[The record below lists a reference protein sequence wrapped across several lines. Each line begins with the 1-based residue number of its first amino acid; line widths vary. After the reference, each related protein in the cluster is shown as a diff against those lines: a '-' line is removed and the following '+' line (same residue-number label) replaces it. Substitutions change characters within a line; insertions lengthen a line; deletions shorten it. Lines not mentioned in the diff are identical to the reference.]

1 MKWNNLLTLI
11 LSVFLLSSCSSG
23 PSGRYS
29 QHKDSAPT
37 RLPNE
42 SELRSAVPVHEPLSP
57 QGNRDYRVLG
67 NDYEVMDSAAG
78 YVEEGY
84 ASWYGNKFHGHLT
97 SNGEYYDMYSMS
109 AAHTRLPLP
118 TYVKV
123 TNLNN
128 DRTVIVRVNDRGP
141 FHSERIID
149 LSFAAAYKLD
159 MLDNGTAPVRI
170 EAINLNTPMRAEEQP
185 LSTSQ
190 SSYHIQLAASSNI
203 DRLSQ
208 LKHNLPPKF
217 QEIATTEKTDGLHKL
232 MLGPVSEEQSYDLL
246 EQIRSSGYPK
256 AFRVKAAQSQTDT
269 PDAVQQN

>member
-1 MKWNNLLTLI
+1 MKCSNLSTLM

-29 QHKDSAPT
+29 QHEDSAPT
-37 RLPNE
+37 RLPTE
-42 SELRSAVPVHEPLSP
+42 SELRSAVPVHEPISP

-67 NDYEVMDSAAG
+67 NNYEVMDSAVG

-128 DRTVIVRVNDRGP
+128 DRTVTVRVNDRGP
-141 FHSERIID
+141 FHPERIID
-149 LSFAAAYKLD
+149 LSFAAAYKLG
-159 MLDNGTAPVRI
+159 MLDSGTAPVRV
-170 EAINLNTPMRAEEQP
+170 EAINLKTPMRVEDQSAP
-185 LSTSQ
+185 GSQ
-190 SSYHIQLAASSNI
+190 SNYHIQLVASSDIN
-203 DRLSQ
+203 RLSQ
-208 LKHNLPPKF
+208 LKRNLPPKF

-232 MLGPVSEEQSYDLL
+232 MLGPVSEQKSYDLL
-246 EQIRSSGYPK
+246 EQIRSSGYPQ

>member
-1 MKWNNLLTLI
+1 MKWNSLLTI
-11 LSVFLLSSCSSG
+11 MLSVFLLSSCSSG

-42 SELRSAVPVHEPLSP
+42 SELRSAVPVHEPISP

-67 NDYEVMDSAAG
+67 NDYEVMDSAIG

-217 QEIATTEKTDGLHKL
+217 QEIATTEQTHGLHKL
-232 MLGPVSEEQSYDLL
+232 MLGPVSEDESHDLL
-246 EQIRSSGYPK
+246 EQIRSSGYPE

>member
-1 MKWNNLLTLI
+1 M

-29 QHKDSAPT
+29 QHEDSAPT
-37 RLPNE
+37 RLPTE
-42 SELRSAVPVHEPLSP
+42 SELRSAVPVHEPISP

-67 NDYEVMDSAAG
+67 NDYEVMDSAVG

-128 DRTVIVRVNDRGP
+128 DRTVTVRVNDRGP
-141 FHSERIID
+141 FHPERIID
-149 LSFAAAYKLD
+149 LSFAAAYKLG
-159 MLDNGTAPVRI
+159 MLDSGTAPVRV
-170 EAINLNTPMRAEEQP
+170 EAINLKTPMRVEDQSAP
-185 LSTSQ
+185 GSQ
-190 SSYHIQLAASSNI
+190 SNYHIQLVASSDIN
-203 DRLSQ
+203 RLSQ
-208 LKHNLPPKF
+208 LKRNLPPEF

-232 MLGPVSEEQSYDLL
+232 MLGPVSEQKSYDLL
-246 EQIRSSGYPK
+246 EQIRSSGYPQ

>member
-1 MKWNNLLTLI
+1 MKWNSLLI
-11 LSVFLLSSCSSG
+11 LLLSTFLLSSCSNS
-23 PSGRYS
+23 PTGRYS
-29 QHKDSAPT
+29 QRKDSAPT

-42 SELRSAVPVHEPLSP
+42 SELRNAVPVHEPISP

-67 NDYEVMDSAAG
+67 NDYEVMESAAG

-123 TNLNN
+123 TNLRN
-128 DRTVIVRVNDRGP
+128 DRSVVVRVNDRGP
-141 FHSERIID
+141 FHPERIID

-159 MLDNGTAPVRI
+159 MLDSGTAPVKI
-170 EAINLNTPMRAEEQP
+170 EAISLNTPMPAAQKTAAENRP
-185 LSTSQ
+185 DYL
-190 SSYHIQLAASSNI
+190 IQLVASSNP

-208 LKHNLPPKF
+208 LKHDLPPKF
-217 QEIATTEKTDGLHKL
+217 QEIATTEQSHGLHKL
-232 MLGPVSEEQSYDLL
+232 MLGPVSEDDSYDLL
-246 EQIRSSGYPK
+246 EQIRSSGYPE
-256 AFRVKAAQSQTDT
+256 AFRVKAAQSQSDT
-269 PDAVQQN
+269 PDAKHQN